1 MPHIDSNGQR
11 LFYDTGGDGP
21 PLLFSHGLHMDH
33 RMFEPQIE
41 ALRQD
46 YRCIAWDERGHGA
59 TVTDEAHAVLD
70 LRFGRRRRRAARRS
84 RHRAGGLDRHVPGR
98 LSLPA
103 GRTHPSGARRGT
115 GAHRQP
121 GPARARRAHRN
132 PSTGGRPLG
141 RTRPD
146 AGDGRQHRRAHPRRR
161 QRPRRAVE
169 VALGGVLRANVARI
183 YATLDTRDDISDRL
197 GEIDV
202 PALVIGEADRAID
215 MTLAEEMAA
224 RLPRAELVRIPGAGH
239 AANLTHPAAVNPP
252 LTAFSPASPAA
263 AAARASR
270 RRRERHV
277 SCIVSRRAA
286 SGITP

>member
-11 LFYDTGGDGP
+11 LFYIDTGGDGP

-59 TVTDEAHAVLD
+59 TVTDEAPFSYYDSADDAVGLLD
-70 LRFGRRRRRAARRS
+70 ALGIERAVWIGMSQGGYLSLRAALTHPARVAALALIDSQARPEPAERIETHRRAAALWAEHGLTPEMADNIAARILGDDSAHAEQWKS
-84 RHRAGGLDRHVPGR
+84 RWAA
-98 LSLPA
+98 SSA
-103 GRTHPSGARRGT
+103 
-115 GAHRQP
+115 
-121 GPARARRAHRN
+121 
-132 PSTGGRPLG
+132 
-141 RTRPD
+141 
-146 AGDGRQHRRAHPRRR
+146 
-161 QRPRRAVE
+161 
-169 VALGGVLRANVARI
+169 ANVARI

-202 PALVIGEADRAID
+202 PALVIHGEADRAID
-215 MTLAEEMAA
+215 MTLAEELAA

-252 LTAFSPASPAA
+252 LTAFL
-263 AAARASR
+263 ARVAGR
-270 RRRERHV
+270 
-277 SCIVSRRAA
+277 
-286 SGITP
+286 SGGA